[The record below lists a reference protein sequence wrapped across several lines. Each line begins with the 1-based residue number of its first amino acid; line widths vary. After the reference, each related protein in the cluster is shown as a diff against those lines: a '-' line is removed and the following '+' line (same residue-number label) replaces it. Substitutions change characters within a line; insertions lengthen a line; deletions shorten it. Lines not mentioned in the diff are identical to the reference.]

1 MIIKVDIPE
10 NKVANFSPRAKKE
23 LEKHALRVTEEIIDE
38 ASRIEAS
45 RRLSDT
51 NSEITQS
58 VVKEAATHPRMY
70 FSRKK
75 NWGTKIVQ
83 FFAFISTFC
92 SGLLFDTDKFNNITV
107 VIWFV
112 VVIFVAIT
120 TNVYLIFYQE

>member
-1 MIIKVDIPE
+1 MIIEVDIPE
-10 NKVANFSPRAKKE
+10 NKVANFSPIAKKE

-58 VVKEAATHPRMY
+58 VVKEAATHPRMF
-70 FSRKK
+70 FSKKK
-75 NWGTKIVQ
+75 NWGTKILQ
-83 FFAFISTFC
+83 ALAFISTFY
-92 SGLLFDTDKFNNITV
+92 SGFLFDTDKFNNTTV
-107 VIWFV
+107 VIWFL
-112 VVIFVAIT
+112 VVIFVAIA